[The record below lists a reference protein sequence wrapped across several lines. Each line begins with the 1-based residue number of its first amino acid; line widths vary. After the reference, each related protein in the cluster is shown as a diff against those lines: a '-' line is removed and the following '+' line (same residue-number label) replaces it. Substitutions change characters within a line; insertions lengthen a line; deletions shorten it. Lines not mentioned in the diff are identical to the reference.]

1 MGIQLSVSSVNMMK
15 SIFFACLVAAVYAEA
30 EPKADADAYYGL
42 GYSGVV
48 PGYTGYALPGY
59 TGYVGYGAYAT
70 PAYNTYR
77 GYGYAGLRGH
87 YIGKREAE
95 AEPEADADAYYGYN
109 YGLGYAAPIARTYAA
124 APVATVARTYAA
136 AVATVARPYA
146 AYGAYATPTYSAYAG
161 YGYAGLNSHY
171 IGKREAE
178 AEAEPEADA
187 DAYYGYNYGLGYNN
201 LGYGYAAPIA
211 RTYAAPITTVARSYA
226 VAPIARSY
234 GTYGYGLS

>member
-1 MGIQLSVSSVNMMK
+1 MGIQLSVSSINMMK

-30 EPKADADAYYGL
+30 KPKADADAYYGL
-42 GYSGVV
+42 GYSGIV

-59 TGYVGYGAYAT
+59 TGYAGYGAYAT

-77 GYGYAGLRGH
+77 GYGYAGLNSH

-136 AVATVARPYA
+136 PVTTVTRPYA

-178 AEAEPEADA
+178 AEAEP
-187 DAYYGYNYGLGYNN
+187 
-201 LGYGYAAPIA
+201 
-211 RTYAAPITTVARSYA
+211 
-226 VAPIARSY
+226 
-234 GTYGYGLS
+234 

>member
-1 MGIQLSVSSVNMMK
+1 MGIQLSVSTIKMMK

-48 PGYTGYALPGY
+48 PGYTGYA
-59 TGYVGYGAYAT
+59 VHGAYAT

-109 YGLGYAAPIARTYAA
+109 YGLGYGYAAPIARTYAA
-124 APVATVARTYAA
+124 APIATVARTYAA
-136 AVATVARPYA
+136 APV
-146 AYGAYATPTYSAYAG
+146 
-161 YGYAGLNSHY
+161 
-171 IGKREAE
+171 
-178 AEAEPEADA
+178 
-187 DAYYGYNYGLGYNN
+187 
-201 LGYGYAAPIA
+201 
-211 RTYAAPITTVARSYA
+211 TTVARSYA

-234 GTYGYGLS
+234 G

>member
-1 MGIQLSVSSVNMMK
+1 MGIQLSVSSINMMK

-59 TGYVGYGAYAT
+59 TGYAGYGAYAT

-95 AEPEADADAYYGYN
+95 AEPEADADAFYGYN
-109 YGLGYAAPIARTYAA
+109 YGLGYGYAAPIARTYAA
-124 APVATVARTYAA
+124 APVATVARTYA
-136 AVATVARPYA
+136 
-146 AYGAYATPTYSAYAG
+146 
-161 YGYAGLNSHY
+161 
-171 IGKREAE
+171 
-178 AEAEPEADA
+178 
-187 DAYYGYNYGLGYNN
+187 
-201 LGYGYAAPIA
+201 
-211 RTYAAPITTVARSYA
+211 AAPITTVARSYA

-234 GTYGYGLS
+234 GTYGYGLSG

>member
-1 MGIQLSVSSVNMMK
+1 MGIQLSVSTIKMMK

-59 TGYVGYGAYAT
+59 TGYAGYGAYAT
-70 PAYNTYR
+70 PAYNAYR

-109 YGLGYAAPIARTYAA
+109 YGLGY
-124 APVATVARTYAA
+124 
-136 AVATVARPYA
+136 
-146 AYGAYATPTYSAYAG
+146 
-161 YGYAGLNSHY
+161 
-171 IGKREAE
+171 
-178 AEAEPEADA
+178 
-187 DAYYGYNYGLGYNN
+187 
-201 LGYGYAAPIA
+201 GYAAPIA
-211 RTYAAPITTVARSYA
+211 RTYAAAPITTVARSYA

-234 GTYGYGLS
+234 GYGLTGT

>member
-1 MGIQLSVSSVNMMK
+1 MGIQLSVSTIKMMK

-59 TGYVGYGAYAT
+59 TGYAGYGAYAT
-70 PAYNTYR
+70 PAYSAYGGYT

-109 YGLGYAAPIARTYAA
+109 YGLGY
-124 APVATVARTYAA
+124 
-136 AVATVARPYA
+136 
-146 AYGAYATPTYSAYAG
+146 
-161 YGYAGLNSHY
+161 
-171 IGKREAE
+171 
-178 AEAEPEADA
+178 
-187 DAYYGYNYGLGYNN
+187 
-201 LGYGYAAPIA
+201 GYAAPIA
-211 RTYAAPITTVARSYA
+211 RTYAA
-226 VAPIARSY
+226 APIARSY
-234 GTYGYGLS
+234 GTYGYGLSGLRAW

>member
-1 MGIQLSVSSVNMMK
+1 MGIQLSVSTIKMMK
-15 SIFFACLVAAVYAEA
+15 SIFFACLIAAVYAEA

-59 TGYVGYGAYAT
+59 TGYAGYGAYAT

-95 AEPEADADAYYGYN
+95 AEPEADADAFYGYN
-109 YGLGYAAPIARTYAA
+109 YGLGYGYAAPIARTYAA

-136 AVATVARPYA
+136 A
-146 AYGAYATPTYSAYAG
+146 
-161 YGYAGLNSHY
+161 
-171 IGKREAE
+171 
-178 AEAEPEADA
+178 
-187 DAYYGYNYGLGYNN
+187 
-201 LGYGYAAPIA
+201 PIA
-211 RTYAAPITTVARSYA
+211 TVARSYA

-234 GTYGYGLS
+234 GYGL